1 MEQNYYIYHLKRNKN
16 TASRA
21 GGMVQ
26 QVKAYAALAKD
37 LGLVLN
43 TPVAAHNHL

>member
-1 MEQNYYIYHLKRNKN
+1 MNKN

-21 GGMVQ
+21 GRMVQ
-26 QVKAYAALAKD
+26 QLKAYAALTKD

-43 TPVAAHNHL
+43 TPVTAHNHL